1 MAGRAT
7 AGYSHRF
14 GVVRLPEIRSAVRMS
29 EVRRVVSLP
38 VLSKKSDV
46 ISHTLNPM
54 LNLKLQFQ
62 LDA

>member
-1 MAGRAT
+1 MAGRSAPTAT
-7 AGYSHRF
+7 GL
-14 GVVRLPEIRSAVRMS
+14 GWLPEIRSAVRMS
-29 EVRRVVSLP
+29 EVRRVVSRP